1 MSVCSAFN
9 SVRVNKTT
17 ILAREEQPG
26 RHITHY
32 TLLPWER
39 NNTRHTATQFL
50 RCRPQNARTSSNKWS
65 HLEILDSCFLSLEQP
80 LELEVGAHL
89 VEDEHLAVDVLAGG
103 VEEVVQ
109 EVADGDV
116 GDVAAEDDKLLLGV
130 NLTIK

>member
-1 MSVCSAFN
+1 MLVQA
-9 SVRVNKTT
+9 
-17 ILAREEQPG
+17 
-26 RHITHY
+26 
-32 TLLPWER
+32 
-39 NNTRHTATQFL
+39 ATSK
-50 RCRPQNARTSSNKWS
+50 RS
-65 HLEILDSCFLSLEQP
+65 HLEILDSCLLSLEQP

-130 NLTIK
+130 NLAIK

>member
-1 MSVCSAFN
+1 MLVQA
-9 SVRVNKTT
+9 TT
-17 ILAREEQPG
+17 NG
-26 RHITHY
+26 
-32 TLLPWER
+32 
-39 NNTRHTATQFL
+39 
-50 RCRPQNARTSSNKWS
+50 
-65 HLEILDSCFLSLEQP
+65 HLEILDSCLLPLEQP

-89 VEDEHLAVDVLAGG
+89 VEDEYLAVDVLAGG

>member
-1 MSVCSAFN
+1 M
-9 SVRVNKTT
+9 
-17 ILAREEQPG
+17 
-26 RHITHY
+26 
-32 TLLPWER
+32 
-39 NNTRHTATQFL
+39 
-50 RCRPQNARTSSNKWS
+50 
-65 HLEILDSCFLSLEQP
+65 HLEILDSCLLSLEQP

-89 VEDEHLAVDVLAGG
+89 VEDENLAVDVLAGG